1 MKKVIL
7 LILLLSS
14 IILADSWKKEIV
26 GEVKAMNELKVTE
39 ETKIYTGDIVENDK
53 IYKAPE
59 GKKYVFIPFKVKKQG
74 VDKDMFDSYELIL
87 VTKNNEYERLEDDE
101 FLEEFNI
108 SSFPHLRI
116 KLGEHTGIIV
126 YEIDANDSI
135 DGAYLKYNDEKI
147 QLKK

>member
-1 MKKVIL
+1 MGKIIL
-7 LILLLSS
+7 LMILLSS
-14 IILADSWKKEIV
+14 MVLADNWKKEIA
-26 GEVKAMNELKVTE
+26 GEVKALNELKVTE

-59 GKKYVFIPFKVKKQG
+59 GKKYVFVPFKVKKQG
-74 VDKDMFDSYELIL
+74 ADKDMFDSYELIL

-135 DGAYLKYNDEKI
+135 DEAYLKYNDEKI

>member
-1 MKKVIL
+1 
-7 LILLLSS
+7 
-14 IILADSWKKEIV
+14 
-26 GEVKAMNELKVTE
+26 
-39 ETKIYTGDIVENDK
+39 
-53 IYKAPE
+53 
-59 GKKYVFIPFKVKKQG
+59 
-74 VDKDMFDSYELIL
+74 MFDSYELIL

-116 KLGEHTGIIV
+116 KLGEHTGVIV
-126 YEIDANDSI
+126 YEIDFNDSI

>member
-1 MKKVIL
+1 MRKIVLFMI
-7 LILLLSS
+7 LLSS
-14 IILADSWKKEIV
+14 IILADSWKKEIN
-26 GEVKAMNELKVTE
+26 GEVRSLNELKVTE

-53 IYKAPE
+53 IHKATE
-59 GKKYVFIPFKVKKQG
+59 GKKYVFVPFKVKKQG
-74 VDKDMFDSYELIL
+74 ADKDMFDSYELIL
-87 VTKNNEYERLEDDE
+87 ITKNNEYERLEDDE

-116 KLGEHTGIIV
+116 KLGEHTGVIV

>member
-1 MKKVIL
+1 MRKIVL
-7 LILLLSS
+7 LMILLSS
-14 IILADSWKKEIV
+14 IVLADSWKKEITA
-26 GEVKAMNELKVTE
+26 EVKALNELKVTE

-59 GKKYVFIPFKVKKQG
+59 GKKYVFVPFKVKKQG
-74 VDKDMFDSYELIL
+74 ADKDMFDSYELIL

-101 FLEEFNI
+101 FLGEFNI

-135 DGAYLKYNDEKI
+135 DEAYLKYNDEKI

>member
-1 MKKVIL
+1 MKKIIL
-7 LILLLSS
+7 LMTLLSS
-14 IILADSWKKEIV
+14 IVLADNWKKEIA
-26 GEVKAMNELKVTE
+26 GEVKSLNELKVTE

-53 IYKAPE
+53 IHKAPE
-59 GKKYVFIPFKVKKQG
+59 GKKYVFVPFKVKKQG
-74 VDKDMFDSYELIL
+74 ADRDMFDSYELIL
-87 VTKNNEYERLEDDE
+87 ITKNNEYERLENDE

-116 KLGEHTGIIV
+116 KLGEHTGVIV

-135 DGAYLKYNDEKI
+135 DGAYLEYNDEKI

>member
-1 MKKVIL
+1 MKRIIL
-7 LILLLSS
+7 LMILLSS
-14 IILADSWKKEIV
+14 IVLADSWKKEIT
-26 GEVKAMNELKVTE
+26 GEVKALNELKITE
-39 ETKIYTGDIVENDK
+39 ETKIYTGDVVENDK
-53 IYKAPE
+53 IHLAPE
-59 GKKYVFIPFKVKKQG
+59 GKKYVFVPFKVKKQG
-74 VDKDMFDSYELIL
+74 TDKDMFDSYELIL

-116 KLGEHTGIIV
+116 KLGEHSGIIV
-126 YEIDANDSI
+126 YEIGSDENI